1 MSANLA
7 YARPLRNEPS
17 RDADRQHVQ
26 QRGAARGRPTHI
38 EIVTTRAQRNAR
50 PKLAYSVIT
59 IVSLFLIFA
68 GQLLLSIVV
77 SDGAY
82 QLSGLQVQQKDL
94 LRTEQALLEKLQI
107 LGSTQHL
114 AANAA
119 HLGMVPGSNPLYLD
133 LSTGAVSSAPGTAD
147 PFGCGGGCSVVA
159 NSLLTGVPLVD
170 AASAAAQT
178 AALAAQ
184 AAAVAPASPQPGAL
198 HATAAQSVPIA
209 NPDVLPAPLTN

>member
-1 MSANLA
+1 MSTNLA

-17 RDADRQHVQ
+17 RDTDRQSNPH
-26 QRGAARGRPTHI
+26 RGAPRSRPTHI

-50 PKLAYSVIT
+50 PKLAYSVVT
-59 IVSLFLIFA
+59 IASLFVIFA
-68 GQLLLSIVV
+68 AQLLLSIVV

-82 QLSGLQVQQKDL
+82 QLSGLQVQQKEL

-119 HLGMVPGSNPLYLD
+119 HLGMVPGSSPLYLD
-133 LSTGAVSSAPGTAD
+133 LATGAVSSAPGTAD
-147 PFGCGGGCSVVA
+147 PMGCGGGCSLVA
-159 NSLLTGVPLVD
+159 NALLTGVPLVD
-170 AASAAAQT
+170 AAAAATQTAAQT
-178 AALAAQ
+178 AA
-184 AAAVAPASPQPGAL
+184 VAPSSAQPAAL
-198 HATAAQSVPIA
+198 QVPAAQSVPNA